1 MNTELITTFIKVFEQ
16 KSFSEAAK
24 SLSISRSLCSMR
36 ISRLESELGCKLL
49 IRSTRSLKPT
59 EVGSEYYHKVKKAI
73 DMLEHIDLEMR
84 NSGQDLHGTITVH
97 APISYTNSFLTEF
110 FVQFLKEN
118 PSVHL
123 IVQTNDAMTQLSDTN
138 FDIIFRIGQT
148 NDSSL
153 IFKKLGTTSRFMVA
167 SPQYLENNG
176 FPQTLSELRKHNIL
190 YYDDAKSSVSWSL
203 KKDGKIQEQKIVAQM
218 VSNNGDVLLQAAL
231 SDLGITILPEFL
243 VGKYLYSGQLVR
255 LFSEYDLKPLPVGIL
270 YRSGCLK
277 NPVIKAFITALSD
290 WHSFRTKN

>member
-24 SLSISRSLCSMR
+24 SLGISRSLCSMR

-49 IRSTRSLKPT
+49 HRSTRSLRPT
-59 EVGSEYYHKVKKAI
+59 EVGSEYYQKVKKAI
-73 DMLEHIDLEMR
+73 NMLEHIDLEMR
-84 NSGQDLHGTITVH
+84 NAGQDLHGTITVH
-97 APISYTNSFLTEF
+97 APISYTNNFLTEF

-118 PSVHL
+118 PFVHL
-123 IVQTNDAMTQLSDTN
+123 NVQTNESMTQLSDTN
-138 FDIIFRIGQT
+138 FDIIFRIGHT

-176 FPQTLSELRKHNIL
+176 FPQSLSELQKHNIL
-190 YYDDAKSSVSWSL
+190 YYDDAKTSASWRL
-203 KKDGKIQEQKIVAQM
+203 KKDGKILDHKIVAQM
-218 VSNNGDVLLQAAL
+218 VSNNGDVLLKSAL
-231 SDLGITILPEFL
+231 LDLGITILPEFL
-243 VGKYLYSGQLVR
+243 IGKYLYSGQLVR
-255 LFSEYDLKPLPVGIL
+255 LFSEYELQPLPVGIL

-277 NPVIKAFITALSD
+277 NPVIKEFIAALSD
-290 WHSFRTKN
+290 RHSLITKN